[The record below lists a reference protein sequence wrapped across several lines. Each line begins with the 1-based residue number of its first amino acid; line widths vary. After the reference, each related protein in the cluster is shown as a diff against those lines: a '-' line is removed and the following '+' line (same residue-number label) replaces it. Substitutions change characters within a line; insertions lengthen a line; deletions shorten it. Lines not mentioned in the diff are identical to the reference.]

1 MVSDNDCDVAV
12 CDIKGVGIF
21 PHQAILCVLRIYKI
35 YACIS
40 TQNCIFFFPFPADF
54 VLSIPTFI
62 LLWNNNRRMNI
73 AISYK

>member
-21 PHQAILCVLRIYKI
+21 PHQAIWDVLCIYKI

-40 TQNCIFFFPFPADF
+40 YPYETIFSFF
-54 VLSIPTFI
+54 LSSPI
-62 LLWNNNRRMNI
+62 LRCLFLR
-73 AISYK
+73 SYCYGITIEE